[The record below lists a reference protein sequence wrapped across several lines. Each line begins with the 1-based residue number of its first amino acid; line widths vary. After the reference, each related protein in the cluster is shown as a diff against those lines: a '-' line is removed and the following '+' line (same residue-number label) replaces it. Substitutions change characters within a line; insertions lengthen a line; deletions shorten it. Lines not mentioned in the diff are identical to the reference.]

1 MFKHITLGIII
12 MCLAGCAST
21 AQPVHTSER
30 QAILADVNLQL
41 ARAIEA
47 EDFRL
52 MAFASRRLVFA
63 GLEQENTQRL
73 KMLCGVKYINDS
85 SDMLIN
91 GKSKEKRNTQYVF
104 AKVYN
109 AVMIKHCLK
118 AEPTLKSMIE

>member
-1 MFKHITLGIII
+1 MVKHIKLSVIT

-30 QAILADVNLQL
+30 QVTLADVNLQL
-41 ARAIEA
+41 ARAIQV

-52 MAFASRRLVFA
+52 MAFASRRLVFV

-73 KMLCGVKYINDS
+73 KILCGVKYIDGS
-85 SDMLIN
+85 SDILKN
-91 GKSKEKRNTQYVF
+91 GTSKQKRYAYYEF
-104 AKVYN
+104 AKAYN
-109 AVMIKHCLK
+109 EVMVKHCLK